1 MTPYA
6 EIDGITIYHCRLED
20 IVDEL
25 PQVDAVIT
33 DPPYGETSLEW
44 DVWPMGWP
52 TMLVTKTN
60 SLWCFGSFRM
70 FMEQKVEFTLWT
82 LAQEIVW
89 EKHNGSGFASDRFKR
104 VHELA
109 VHWYKGKWSDV
120 WKQTPKVP
128 RTGERKVVK
137 NRASARSRHLSSIND
152 CGYEDDGTR
161 LMKSVIPI
169 RSCHGHAF
177 NETQKPEGIIAPLM
191 SYSVPPGGTV
201 LDCFCGSGT
210 TGVVARRQGKRAILI
225 DNRESQCEEAAKR
238 LQQAE
243 WVL

>member
-20 IVDEL
+20 IVHEL

-70 FMEQKVEFTLWT
+70 FWEKQVEFTLWK
-82 LAQEIVW
+82 LAQDIVW
-89 EKHNGSGFASDRFKR
+89 EKHNGSGSATDRFKR
-104 VHELA
+104 VHEQA
-109 VHWYKGKWSDV
+109 VHFYRGDWGSIHHETPIVQGEMKRYSRNLKPAHWGGIGRQAPKDV
-120 WKQTPKVP
+120 D
-128 RTGERKVVK
+128 
-137 NRASARSRHLSSIND
+137 S
-152 CGYEDDGTR
+152 R
-161 LMKSVIPI
+161 LMRSVIPVN
-169 RSCHGHAF
+169 SCQGYAV

-191 SYSVPPGGTV
+191 SYSVPVGGLV
-201 LDCFCGSGT
+201 LDCFAGSGT

-225 DNRESQCEEAAKR
+225 EKRESQCEEAVKR
-238 LQQAE
+238 LQQGE